1 MIRGGFLSAEDRR
14 YLIALARDGSPSS
27 HSYFVGIGCD
37 RPELCL
43 AIRQSMV
50 VTLGGSVDELLKRWV
65 RILSAPGAKRYLW
78 KRNDS
83 LGVTL
88 SESSVMISPTFFANS
103 RVTGSR
109 VMPSL
114 EFQFILDRVKI
125 SFDRASISVGPAD
138 PI

>member
-1 MIRGGFLSAEDRR
+1 
-14 YLIALARDGSPSS
+14 
-27 HSYFVGIGCD
+27 
-37 RPELCL
+37 
-43 AIRQSMV
+43 
-50 VTLGGSVDELLKRWV
+50 
-65 RILSAPGAKRYLW
+65 
-78 KRNDS
+78 
-83 LGVTL
+83 
-88 SESSVMISPTFFANS
+88 MISPTFFANS